1 MNTAKGNIIV
11 VEDENIISID
21 LRRTLNKLGYNV
33 TLIVNSGEELLEKI
47 STTEVDLILM
57 DILLSGE
64 MSGIDAASIIKE
76 KYNIPVVYLTALTDE
91 EILQKAMVTEPFGY
105 LLKPFEERSLNS
117 TLEMAFYKH
126 NIDTKVKQKT
136 KELEEEK
143 IKTDEL
149 LHNILPAQIVNEWKI
164 QGAIYPRNYKMVSI
178 LFTDL
183 YNFAKQT
190 VNLSPEEILNE
201 LNEIF
206 YEFDDIISSYN
217 LEKLKT
223 IGDSYMIG
231 SGIPNEFPDH
241 AVRLINAAIEM
252 KDFINK
258 RNYKSKLKWKLRAGI
273 NSGQVVA
280 GVVGSNKFTYDVWGD
295 TVNIASRMSSC
306 CEPNAINISGPT
318 FDLIKDYFE
327 CDYRGKLNAK
337 GRGEIDM
344 YFVKGKK
351 KNIIVPVTDL
361 DDIEAAG

>member
-1 MNTAKGNIIV
+1 MDTAKGNIIV

-33 TLIVNSGEELLEKI
+33 SLVVNSGEELLEKI
-47 STTEVDLILM
+47 DKVDVDLILM
-57 DILLSGE
+57 DILLAGK

-76 KYNIPVVYLTALTDE
+76 NYNIPVVYLTALTDE

-126 NIDTKVKQKT
+126 NVDTKVKQKT

-143 IKTDEL
+143 IKTDAL
-149 LHNILPAQIVNEWKI
+149 LHNILPAQIVDEWKLK
-164 QGAIYPRNYKMVSI
+164 GAIYPRNYKMVSI
-178 LFTDL
+178 LFTDF

-190 VNLSPEEILNE
+190 VELTPEEILNE

-206 YEFDDIISSYN
+206 YEFDDIIAKYE

-231 SGIPNEFPDH
+231 GGIPKELPDH
-241 AVRLINAAIEM
+241 AIRIIFTAIEM

-258 RNYKSKLKWKLRAGI
+258 RNKSSKHKWKLRAGI
-273 NSGQVVA
+273 NSGPVVA
-280 GVVGSNKFTYDVWGD
+280 GVVGNNKFTYDVWGD

-306 CEPNAINISGPT
+306 CVPDEINISGPT
-318 FDLIKDYFE
+318 FELIKDYFE
-327 CDYRGKLNAK
+327 CEYRGKLNAK
-337 GRGEIDM
+337 GKGEIDM

-351 KNIIVPVTDL
+351 RNIILPITDL
-361 DDIEAAG
+361 DIEAAG